1 MPVHAIVAANAIR
14 DPNRIYP
21 GEALRIPR
29 AELIARPTLAPDP
42 LSRACVVQPGDT
54 LSVLSRRYGTD
65 ECVIACANGIRR
77 SDSLYAGQVLRVTD
91 TPLTGS
97 ACAFTGHYVVQ
108 PGDKAA
114 KIAARWSASE
124 RDLRQINNLGAG
136 EEPKPGRLMRIRPD
150 GLARQGDMP

>member
-1 MPVHAIVAANAIR
+1 M
-14 DPNRIYP
+14 
-21 GEALRIPR
+21 
-29 AELIARPTLAPDP
+29 
-42 LSRACVVQPGDT
+42 
-54 LSVLSRRYGTD
+54 RY
-65 ECVIACANGIRR
+65 C
-77 SDSLYAGQVLRVTD
+77 LYAGQVLRVTD

-108 PGDKAA
+108 PGDKTA

>member
-1 MPVHAIVAANAIR
+1 MKLMDTQNIIEMLHITKEFNGVKANDDITLQLKKGEIHALL
-14 DPNRIYP
+14 
-21 GEALRIPR
+21 GENGAGKS
-29 AELIARPTLAPDP
+29 TLDVYKRQP

-114 KIAARWSASE
+114 KIRCV
-124 RDLRQINNLGAG
+124 
-136 EEPKPGRLMRIRPD
+136 
-150 GLARQGDMP
+150 